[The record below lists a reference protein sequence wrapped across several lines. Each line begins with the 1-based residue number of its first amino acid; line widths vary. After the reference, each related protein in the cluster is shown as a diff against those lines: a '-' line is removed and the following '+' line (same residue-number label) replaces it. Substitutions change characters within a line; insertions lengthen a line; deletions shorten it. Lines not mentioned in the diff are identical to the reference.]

1 LSIKNTIM
9 CVALAVAGFI
19 ASNASASAARFSHS
33 HRASAQ
39 RAIGH
44 HHGLRAIHATERHAT
59 ERHAGWSHRGRR
71 ARFAGHYHHHHGL
84 IAAAHRRGV
93 ARLARHL
100 VDAPATEAAGG
111 GQTGNASFYSG
122 SHRTANGSFV
132 GAATCA
138 HRTLPFGTKV
148 LVTNLRSGRQAVLT
162 VNDRGPFVRGRIV
175 DVSRGAAGT
184 LGMIGSGTAPV
195 RLQVLASRSAEVPVW

>member
-1 LSIKNTIM
+1 M

-19 ASNASASAARFSHS
+19 ASNASASAARFAHS
-33 HRASAQ
+33 HRTSAH

-44 HHGLRAIHATERHAT
+44 HHGLRAVRATDRHAIGRHT
-59 ERHAGWSHRGRR
+59 ERHAGLSHRGRR
-71 ARFAGHYHHHHGL
+71 ARFAGHFHRGGL
-84 IAAAHRRGV
+84 YAAAHRRGV

-100 VDAPATEAAGG
+100 VDAPASYAGGG
-111 GQTGNASFYSG
+111 GQTGKASFYSG
-122 SHRTANGSFV
+122 SHRTANGGFV

-148 LVTNLRSGRQAVLT
+148 LVTNLNSGRQAVLT

-175 DVSRGAAGT
+175 DVSRGAAST
-184 LGMIGSGTAPV
+184 LGMIGAGTASV
-195 RLQVLASRSAEVPVW
+195 RVQVLASRSAEASVW

>member
-1 LSIKNTIM
+1 M

-19 ASNASASAARFSHS
+19 ASNASASASRFAHS
-33 HRASAQ
+33 HRSSAH

-44 HHGLRAIHATERHAT
+44 HHGFRSARAT
-59 ERHAGWSHRGRR
+59 ERHAGFSHRGGR
-71 ARFAGHYHHHHGL
+71 ARFAGRVHHRGL
-84 IAAAHRRGV
+84 YAAAHRHGV

-100 VDAPATEAAGG
+100 VDAPESGFAEGG
-111 GQTGNASFYSG
+111 GQTGKASFYSG
-122 SHRTANGSFV
+122 SHRTANGGFV

-148 LVTNLRSGRQAVLT
+148 LVTNLNSGRQAVLT

-175 DVSRGAAGT
+175 DVSRGAAST
-184 LGMIGSGTAPV
+184 LGMIGAGTASV
-195 RLQVLASRSAEVPVW
+195 RVQVVSRSAERSVW